1 MMMMMAPGAGH
12 IPLCGIFL
20 LRFVHVHSKTHYW
33 LPFAW
38 LHWGTKEGKTESWE
52 KCLFTLSFFD
62 KKTLLW
68 KSDQKCLLFSNNFS
82 QLKDTFCP
90 LTSTIFYDFIYGCI
104 LTLIYGY
111 RFLDLC
117 QGFRTKFLGQY
128 GKKLVIFSLGLIL

>member
-1 MMMMMAPGAGH
+1 MSLGHLLPVKDGSTYLKWPLSYAPYLSG
-12 IPLCGIFL
+12 
-20 LRFVHVHSKTHYW
+20 
-33 LPFAW
+33 
-38 LHWGTKEGKTESWE
+38 WGEGKTESWE
-52 KCLFTLSFFD
+52 KCLFTLSFFN

-128 GKKLVIFSLGLIL
+128 GKKLVMLIQLIFKWIQKILGSMS